1 MPELELALVELGR
14 DLEFPPTPDLAPR
27 VRARIAAEQAPRPRF
42 AVVPARRTLV
52 IALAVLAVTVGA
64 LMAVPGTRAAILEF
78 FGLRGV
84 TIERVETLPTV
95 PKQTALDDLG
105 SRVSLDEARDL
116 ADFDVVVP
124 ERLGEP
130 DEVYFLDFPPGG
142 MVSFV
147 YGSAEEPRAL
157 FTQFRATVEDAF
169 FKKVEADTDVESVTV
184 GGQPGFY
191 LSGAP
196 HVFGYLGA
204 DGQFRQETVRLVG
217 NVLLWERGDLTLRLE
232 GDVSRDEALR
242 IARST
247 VPQ

>member
-14 DLEFPPTPDLAPR
+14 SLEFPPAPDLAAR
-27 VRARIAAEQAPRPRF
+27 VRERIAAEPAPRRRVTF
-42 AVVPARRTLV
+42 FPARRAVV
-52 IALAVLAVTVGA
+52 IALAVLAVSVGA

-84 TIERVETLPTV
+84 IIERVETLPTV

-105 SRVSLDEARDL
+105 SRVSVDEAREL
-116 ADFDVVVP
+116 AGFQVVIP
-124 ERLGEP
+124 ELLGEP

-169 FKKVEADTDVESVTV
+169 FKKVEAGTDIEDVRI
-184 GGQPGFY
+184 GGEFGFY
-191 LSGAP
+191 LSGNP
-196 HVFGYLGA
+196 HVFGYLDE
-204 DGQFRQETVRLVG
+204 DGQFREETVRLVG
-217 NVLLWERGDLTLRLE
+217 NVLLWERGELTLRLE
-232 GDVSRDEALR
+232 GEISKTEALR

-247 VPQ
+247 G

>member
-14 DLEFPPTPDLAPR
+14 SIEFPPTPDVAAR
-27 VRARIAAEQAPRPRF
+27 VRERIAAERAPRRG
-42 AVVPARRTLV
+42 VTHVPARRALV
-52 IALAVLAVTVGA
+52 IALAILTVSVGA

-84 TIERVETLPTV
+84 AIERVKTLPTV
-95 PKQTALDDLG
+95 PKNANLSNLGARMSLDDARA
-105 SRVSLDEARDL
+105 RV
-116 ADFDVVVP
+116 DFKVVVP
-124 ERLGEP
+124 EALGEP
-130 DEVYFLDFPPGG
+130 DEVYYSDFPPGG

-157 FTQFRATVEDAF
+157 VTQFRASVDEFF
-169 FKKVEADTDVESVTV
+169 FKKVTADTDVETVTV

-196 HVFGYLGA
+196 HVFGYVDA
-204 DGQFRQETVRLVG
+204 EGQFRQETIRLVG

-232 GDVSRDEALR
+232 GEISRDEALE
-242 IARST
+242 IARSFR
-247 VPQ
+247 

>member
-14 DLEFPPTPDLAPR
+14 SLEFPPTPDLAAR
-27 VRARIAAEQAPRPRF
+27 VRERIAAEPAPRRPLTLF
-42 AVVPARRTLV
+42 PARRALV
-52 IALAVLAVTVGA
+52 VALAILAVSVGA

-105 SRVSLDEARDL
+105 ARVSLDEAREL

-124 ERLGEP
+124 ERLGDP
-130 DEVYFLDFPPGG
+130 DEIYFSDFPPGG

-147 YGSAEEPRAL
+147 YGSAAEPRAL

-169 FKKVEADTDVESVTV
+169 FKKVAAGTDIEDIRI
-184 GGQPGFY
+184 GGEFGFY
-191 LSGAP
+191 LSGNP
-196 HVFGYLGA
+196 HVFGYLDE
-204 DGQFRQETVRLVG
+204 DGQFREETVRLVG
-217 NVLLWERGDLTLRLE
+217 NVLLWERGELTLRLE
-232 GDVSRDEALR
+232 GDISKTEALR

-247 VPQ
+247 G

>member
-14 DLEFPPTPDLAPR
+14 AVEFPPTPDLTARVRERITAERAPR
-27 VRARIAAEQAPRPRF
+27 RRVTLFPTRRA
-42 AVVPARRTLV
+42 LV
-52 IALAVLAVTVGA
+52 IALAVLAVSIGA

-84 TIERVETLPTV
+84 TIERVDTLPTV

-105 SRVSLDEARDL
+105 SQVSLDEAREL
-116 ADFDVVVP
+116 ADFEVVVP
-124 ERLGEP
+124 EQLGEP
-130 DEVYFLDFPPGG
+130 DEAYFLDFPPGG

-157 FTQFRATVEDAF
+157 FTQFQATVEDAF
-169 FKKVEADTDVESVTV
+169 FKKVEAGTDIESVIV
-184 GGQPGFY
+184 RGQPGFY

-196 HVFGYLGA
+196 HAFGYLDE

-217 NVLLWERGDLTLRLE
+217 NVLLWERGRLTLRLE
-232 GDVSRDEALR
+232 GALSRDEALE

-247 VPQ
+247 R